1 MMNLLGEFDC
11 TMDAK
16 GRIRLPS
23 GLIKQLGERETYG
36 FVLNKGFE
44 KHLTLY
50 PQETWDKTVEGFASL
65 NPYDSDTRNF
75 LRRFHNGATPIEM
88 DDQGRILIPKRL
100 AEYAGLD
107 KEIILSAWG
116 DKIELW
122 NADDFDRFMNDDST
136 NMTDLAQKVL
146 GNRSE

>member
-1 MMNLLGEFDC
+1 MLNLLGEFDC

-16 GRIRLPS
+16 GRVRLPS
-23 GLIKQLGERETYG
+23 GLIKQLGERESYN

-50 PQETWDKTVEGFASL
+50 PQETWDKTVAGFSAL

-75 LRRFHNGATPIEM
+75 LRRFHNGATPIDM

-100 AEYAGLD
+100 TEYAGLD
-107 KEIILSAWG
+107 KDIILTTWS
-116 DKIELW
+116 DKIEIW
-122 NADDFDRFMNDDST
+122 DAAEYERFMNDDNT

-146 GNRSE
+146 GNRNE